1 MSKGFVKLQIVATTH
16 LILAV
21 LLCINISICRAD
33 SQLKGEKTIEPWR
46 FVVFGDTRDSTQD
59 TKTGISPFLGML
71 AGKIADEQPALVIHL
86 GDSANGYY
94 THSSSPMHGKY
105 KEMFANWKTAVKPIY
120 DFDIRKGI
128 PLYVIRGNHE
138 DGELVTNTPLKAA
151 YLEEIAPFM
160 PTNGPKKEKGLT
172 YSVKHNQATFIAL
185 DEYSIKEFGLLRGL
199 VDLPWLNEQ
208 LERRTPFM
216 FVFGH
221 VPAYK
226 VSDEKGGPFPDL
238 YSFTKHRDA
247 FWDSL
252 KGAGVQMYFCGHVHF
267 YCRVTKD
274 GIQQVLIGNG
284 GANLVDFNLKNV
296 DPTVVVN
303 FPTTDRRSP
312 VGEISYV
319 LFTVD
324 EMAKTVHAVQKV
336 WNEDKKT
343 WEIGDKFTA
352 YVSF

>member
-1 MSKGFVKLQIVATTH
+1 MHNSTARIKWVVAT
-16 LILAV
+16 
-21 LLCINISICRAD
+21 IC
-33 SQLKGEKTIEPWR
+33 
-46 FVVFGDTRDSTQD
+46 
-59 TKTGISPFLGML
+59 
-71 AGKIADEQPALVIHL
+71 
-86 GDSANGYY
+86 N
-94 THSSSPMHGKY
+94 
-105 KEMFANWKTAVKPIY
+105 
-120 DFDIRKGI
+120 
-128 PLYVIRGNHE
+128 
-138 DGELVTNTPLKAA
+138 
-151 YLEEIAPFM
+151 
-160 PTNGPKKEKGLT
+160 
-172 YSVKHNQATFIAL
+172 
-185 DEYSIKEFGLLRGL
+185 
-199 VDLPWLNEQ
+199 
-208 LERRTPFM
+208 
-216 FVFGH
+216 
-221 VPAYK
+221 
-226 VSDEKGGPFPDL
+226 
-238 YSFTKHRDA
+238 FTKHRDA